1 LAPVTSIAIAWH
13 LENAHAAATTPI
25 PTGIDARVAA
35 AIVVIGLFMR
45 LCGSGKLGTSRFLPA
60 GFHAHFI
67 LGLAGRA
74 GIIPHAGPLLVAA
87 YFAA

>member
-1 LAPVTSIAIAWH
+1 LAPVTSIAIARH

-45 LCGSGKLGTSRFLPA
+45 LVVQENSVLHDFFPQDFMHILYSDLQVGPA
-60 GFHAHFI
+60 
-67 LGLAGRA
+67 
-74 GIIPHAGPLLVAA
+74 
-87 YFAA
+87 